1 MLTVHHLNNS
11 RSHRIAW
18 LLEEL
23 GVPYSIQHYERDT
36 KSGMAPESLKA
47 IHPLGKSP
55 ILTDDGRPI
64 AESGAIID
72 YIIRRHGEGR
82 LTPEGNSEE
91 YDQYVHWLHYAEGSA
106 SLPLIMK
113 GTVNRLD
120 NKWRPL
126 KNFVASELHL
136 HLSYIDASLQRGPFL
151 LGELFT
157 AADVQMSF
165 VAEVAALLVD
175 RNDYPAMDAWIRR
188 LQARPAY
195 RRAVD
200 TGGDY
205 ALARAGAHT

>member
-11 RSHRIAW
+11 RSPRSAW

-23 GVPYSIQHYERDT
+23 GVPYGIQRYERNAKT
-36 KSGMAPESLKA
+36 GMAPDSLKA

-55 ILTDDGRPI
+55 IVTDDGRTI

-72 YIIRRHGEGR
+72 YIIRRHGQGR
-82 LTPEGNSEE
+82 LTPDPDSED

-151 LGELFT
+151 LGGLFT

-165 VAEVAALLVD
+165 VAEVAALLLD
-175 RNDYPAMDAWIRR
+175 RKEYPSLGAWIRL
-188 LQARPAY
+188 LQERPAY
-195 RRAVD
+195 RRAVAS
-200 TGGDY
+200 GGDY
-205 ALARAGAHT
+205 ALARAGG

>member
-23 GVPYSIQHYERDT
+23 GVPYGIQRYERNAKT
-36 KSGMAPESLKA
+36 GMAPDSLKA

-55 ILTDDGRPI
+55 IVTDDGRTI

-72 YIIRRHGEGR
+72 YIIRRHGQGR
-82 LTPEGNSEE
+82 LTPDPDSED

-151 LGELFT
+151 LGGLFT

-175 RNDYPAMDAWIRR
+175 RKEYPSLDAWIRL
-188 LQARPAY
+188 LQERPAY
-195 RRAVD
+195 RRAVAS
-200 TGGDY
+200 GGDY
-205 ALARAGAHT
+205 ALARAGG